1 MPAVDHL
8 ILPVLRSPGGAVEV
22 QGHRGASG
30 LRPENTLA
38 GIACALEVGVTSIE
52 CDVVLS
58 VDGAVVLSH
67 DGLVPDADGS
77 RAVAALP
84 LAELRRYDV
93 GAHGLERGERA
104 GAGNGGSAWR
114 PEPGL
119 RMATLGAALAL
130 IELFGAGDV
139 RLDVEVKS
147 ARHLEPGWDAA
158 HVVARVV
165 AQIEGFGAVAG
176 CSLRS
181 FDLEVLLQARRQCP
195 DLARVLLVGALAD
208 DVDPDLAMRADVP
221 VEVVT
226 AMAEKVDAV
235 AVAPGTAL
243 LTPALVHAVHEDGLP
258 VIPWTVNDLA
268 TARRLLDLGVDGI
281 CTDRPDLV
289 RALVGSMGLPLPPR
303 HRAPQWLGYGWTA
316 WPDSMLESDAS

>member
-1 MPAVDHL
+1 
-8 ILPVLRSPGGAVEV
+8 V
-22 QGHRGASG
+22 QGHRGAGG

-84 LAELRRYDV
+84 LTELRRFDLGQDRV
-93 GAHGLERGERA
+93 RELAEPAFRA
-104 GAGNGGSAWR
+104 
-114 PEPGL
+114 EPGL
-119 RMATLGAALAL
+119 RMATLGSALAL

-158 HVVARVV
+158 HVVAQVV
-165 AQIEGFGAVAG
+165 AQMEAFGAVGG

-181 FDLEVLLQARRQCP
+181 FDLEVLVQARRQCP
-195 DLARVLLVGALAD
+195 DLGRVLLVGALAD
-208 DVDPDLAMRADVP
+208 DVPAELAIEADVP
-221 VEVVT
+221 VGVVT
-226 AMAEKVDAV
+226 AMAEQVDAV
-235 AVAPGTAL
+235 AIAPGTAL
-243 LTPALVHAVHEDGLP
+243 LTPALVHAAHEDGLP
-258 VIPWTVNDLA
+258 VIPWTVNDA
-268 TARRLLDLGVDGI
+268 TTARRLLELGVDGI

-289 RALVGSMGLPLPPR
+289 RAVVAGLGLPLPPR
-303 HRAPQWLGYGWTA
+303 HRAPQWLGYGWAA
-316 WPDSMLESDAS
+316 WPDGVREADAS